1 MKKHIKLISLLFF
14 IISSM
19 TVGAVTLPSSS
30 FVPSG
35 GSGDGGYDPISIDP
49 IQSVPSYSYTALGAS
64 SCPTEYPESQICYE
78 CCSDEMST
86 CLYNGG
92 TFEACQAAMIEC
104 YLACDRTYSL
114 PIGDAIP
121 FMLLLIVLYGI
132 IRYRK
137 NMAFRVINNQKG
149 E

>member
-35 GSGDGGYDPISIDP
+35 GNDGGYDPISIDP
-49 IQSVPSYSYTALGAS
+49 IQSVPSYSYTPLGAS
-64 SCPTEYPESQICYE
+64 SCPTQYPESQTCYE
-78 CCSDEMST
+78 CCSDEMKT
-86 CLYNGG
+86 CLYDGG
-92 TFEACQAAMIEC
+92 TFEACEAAMIEC
-104 YLACDRTYSL
+104 SLACDRTYSL

-121 FMLLLIVLYGI
+121 FMFLLIALYGI

>member
-1 MKKHIKLISLLFF
+1 MFF

-30 FVPSG
+30 YVPSG
-35 GSGDGGYDPISIDP
+35 GNDGGYDPISIDP

-64 SCPTEYPESQICYE
+64 NCPAEYPGDQCYE
-78 CCSDEMST
+78 CCSGEMFT
-86 CLYNGG
+86 CLDGGG

-104 YLACDRTYSL
+104 NLACDRIYSL

>member
-1 MKKHIKLISLLFF
+1 MFF

-30 FVPSG
+30 YVPSG
-35 GSGDGGYDPISIDP
+35 GNDGGYDPISIDP
-49 IQSVPSYSYTALGAS
+49 IQSVPSYSYTARGAS

-78 CCSDEMST
+78 CCSDEMRT
-86 CLYNGG
+86 CLNGG
-92 TFEACQAAMIEC
+92 NFEACDAAMIEC

-121 FMLLLIVLYGI
+121 FMLLLIALYGI

>member
-30 FVPSG
+30 YVPSG
-35 GSGDGGYDPISIDP
+35 GNDGGYDPISIDP
-49 IQSVPSYSYTALGAS
+49 IQSVPSYSYTPLGAS

-86 CLYNGG
+86 CLDGG

-104 YLACDRTYSL
+104 HLACNRTYSL

-121 FMLLLIVLYGI
+121 FMLLLIALYGI

-137 NMAFRVINNQKG
+137 NMAFRVFNNQKG

>member
-1 MKKHIKLISLLFF
+1 MFF

-49 IQSVPSYSYTALGAS
+49 IQSVPSYSYTAFGAS
-64 SCPTEYPESQICYE
+64 GCPTEYPESQICYE

-86 CLYNGG
+86 CLINGG
-92 TFEACQAAMIEC
+92 TREACQAAMIEC
-104 YLACDRTYSL
+104 NHACDRTYSL

>member
-30 FVPSG
+30 YVPSG
-35 GSGDGGYDPISIDP
+35 GNDGGYDPISIDP

-64 SCPTEYPESQICYE
+64 NCPTEYPGSQICYE
-78 CCSDEMST
+78 CCSGEFTT
-86 CLYNGG
+86 CLDGG
-92 TFEACQAAMIEC
+92 NFAACEAAMIEC
-104 YLACDRTYSL
+104 NHACARTYSL

>member
-30 FVPSG
+30 YVPSG
-35 GSGDGGYDPISIDP
+35 GNDGGYDPISIDP

-64 SCPTEYPESQICYE
+64 NCPTEYPGSQCYE
-78 CCSDEMST
+78 CCSGEMST
-86 CLYNGG
+86 CLDGGG

-104 YLACDRTYSL
+104 NLACDRTYSL

>member
-30 FVPSG
+30 YVPSG
-35 GSGDGGYDPISIDP
+35 GNDGGYDPISIDP
-49 IQSVPSYSYTALGAS
+49 IQSVPSYSYTPLGAS

-86 CLYNGG
+86 CLNAGG
-92 TFEACQAAMIEC
+92 TFEVCQAAMIEC
-104 YLACDRTYSL
+104 NHACDRTYSL